1 LADLGLIGKKYLT
14 NEECP
19 QKAFPSLKGGGSSL
33 HDLYR
38 WENRLWLG
46 LNGDAAVRA
55 RCWQKDGPW
64 RRLSEQGLMP
74 ANQKGEG
81 FLPGIEFSIPMEGG
95 FLPLRLN
102 EISTAMLKQAA
113 VVILKTAIILDEE
126 GWALNHLGPGQ
137 LVFDAAG
144 RPVFIGI
151 SAIIEKSNCKFPF
164 ADFASSFLAPLEMV
178 ARQPGLATLVRR
190 AGRVDLSEYMALTSP
205 RVSSALRWAMNR
217 PKIQRT
223 AAAINQLLTQSPFAG
238 FFHTGQ
244 YLRFMRAAFREW
256 RYRQQHAEPADAPW
270 VGKLLRSLLDRVER
284 LDIHRVVGKWTDYHT
299 RHSTR
304 TICSAGKDWR
314 RNFEGPRPQQ
324 IMAVLEKERK
334 STLLDLGANQGYF
347 SFMSSQLGFQVIALD
362 TDMGAIDQLYS
373 VLVKSRFQQSVR
385 PAVVD
390 FTRLNPGERDRFV
403 SDVVLALGFT
413 HHMRL
418 DQQLSWPEIAET
430 LAGLTHRLLI
440 TEFKLNTYA
449 RSSQSETDTFVAAD
463 YTLENF
469 MAALEVHFADV
480 QLGEITQQE
489 ESGGKR
495 QLILCRK

>member
-1 LADLGLIGKKYLT
+1 
-14 NEECP
+14 
-19 QKAFPSLKGGGSSL
+19 
-33 HDLYR
+33 
-38 WENRLWLG
+38 
-46 LNGDAAVRA
+46 
-55 RCWQKDGPW
+55 
-64 RRLSEQGLMP
+64 
-74 ANQKGEG
+74 
-81 FLPGIEFSIPMEGG
+81 
-95 FLPLRLN
+95 
-102 EISTAMLKQAA
+102 
-113 VVILKTAIILDEE
+113 
-126 GWALNHLGPGQ
+126 
-137 LVFDAAG
+137 
-144 RPVFIGI
+144 
-151 SAIIEKSNCKFPF
+151 
-164 ADFASSFLAPLEMV
+164 
-178 ARQPGLATLVRR
+178 
-190 AGRVDLSEYMALTSP
+190 
-205 RVSSALRWAMNR
+205 
-217 PKIQRT
+217 
-223 AAAINQLLTQSPFAG
+223 
-238 FFHTGQ
+238 
-244 YLRFMRAAFREW
+244 
-256 RYRQQHAEPADAPW
+256 
-270 VGKLLRSLLDRVER
+270 
-284 LDIHRVVGKWTDYHT
+284 
-299 RHSTR
+299 
-304 TICSAGKDWR
+304 
-314 RNFEGPRPQQ
+314 
-324 IMAVLEKERK
+324 MAVLEKERK